1 MFRRRPVPEALTT
14 TSETTSVT
22 TTSPDGARPV
32 RRGAAVASLATALPP
47 RVVPNAPIAEYLGI
61 AESWIVQRTG
71 VVERRIAAPGESV
84 VTLAADAGRRAI
96 DDAGLVP
103 AELDLVLVATMS
115 HDKLT
120 PHSSSVVAS
129 EIGATRAG
137 AVDMNAAC
145 TGFLS
150 ALSMGTGQIES
161 GRADSVLVIGAD
173 VLSPLIDRDDRSTA
187 ALFGD
192 GAGAFVVRPTELPG
206 RIGPVVLGAD
216 GASAGLINCDR
227 DEALIHMKGPD
238 TFRQAVDRLSEA
250 TLDALDAAGRGLDEV
265 DVFAYHQA
273 NSRIIQA
280 VGERLSLPGERVID
294 CVPRYANTSAATIP
308 IALAEAR
315 DRRLLSEGATVLC
328 AAFGGGLAWGATVI
342 DWSVDA
348 S

>member
-1 MFRRRPVPEALTT
+1 MFRRRQVPEALTS
-14 TSETTSVT
+14 TSATTSVT
-22 TTSPDGARPV
+22 TSSPDGAQPL
-32 RRGAAVASLATALPP
+32 RRGAAVASLATALPG
-47 RVVPNAPIAEYLGI
+47 RLVPNAPIAEHLGI
-61 AESWIVQRTG
+61 DESWIVQRTG

-84 VTLAADAGRRAI
+84 VSLAADAGRRAL
-96 DDAGLVP
+96 DDAGVVP
-103 AELDLVLVATMS
+103 AELDLVVVATMS

-120 PHSSSVVAS
+120 PHSSSMVAS
-129 EIGATRAG
+129 DIGATRAG

-150 ALSMGTGQIES
+150 ALSMGTSQIES

-173 VLSPLIDRDDRSTA
+173 VLSPLTDRDDRSTA

-192 GAGAFVVRPTELPG
+192 GAGAFVVRPTESPG

-216 GASAGLINCDR
+216 GESAGLINCDR
-227 DEALIHMKGPD
+227 DVGLIHMKGPD
-238 TFRQAVDRLSEA
+238 TFREAVDRLSEA
-250 TLDALDAAGRGLDEV
+250 TLDALNAAGRSLAEV

-308 IALAEAR
+308 IALGEAR
-315 DRRLLSEGATVLC
+315 ERGLLGDGATVLC

-342 DWSVDA
+342 DWSGDA

>member
-1 MFRRRPVPEALTT
+1 MFRRRQVPEALT
-14 TSETTSVT
+14 SISATTSVT
-22 TTSPDGARPV
+22 TSSPDGAQPL
-32 RRGAAVASLATALPP
+32 RRGAAVASLATALPG
-47 RVVPNAPIAEYLGI
+47 RLVPNAPIAEHLGI
-61 AESWIVQRTG
+61 DESWIVQRTG

-84 VTLAADAGRRAI
+84 VSLAADAGRRAL
-96 DDAGLVP
+96 DDAGVVP
-103 AELDLVLVATMS
+103 AELDLVVVATMS

-120 PHSSSVVAS
+120 PHSSSMVAS
-129 EIGATRAG
+129 DIGATRAG

-173 VLSPLIDRDDRSTA
+173 VLSPLTDRDDRSTA

-192 GAGAFVVRPTELPG
+192 GAGAFVVRPTESPG

-216 GASAGLINCDR
+216 GESAGLINCDR
-227 DEALIHMKGPD
+227 DEGLIHMKGPD
-238 TFRQAVDRLSEA
+238 TFREAVDRLSEA
-250 TLDALDAAGRGLDEV
+250 TLDALNAAGRSLAEV

-308 IALAEAR
+308 IALGEAR
-315 DRRLLSEGATVLC
+315 ERGLLSDGATVLC

-342 DWSVDA
+342 DWSGDA

>member
-1 MFRRRPVPEALTT
+1 MFRRRQVPEALTST
-14 TSETTSVT
+14 WAEAQPHT
-22 TTSPDGARPV
+22 DGRPV
-32 RRGAAVASLATALPP
+32 SRGAEVASLATALPP
-47 RVVPNAPIAEYLGI
+47 DVVPNAPIAEHLGI
-61 AESWIVQRTG
+61 DESWIVQRTG
-71 VVERRIAAPGESV
+71 VVERRIAGPGESV
-84 VTLAADAGRRAI
+84 VTLAAEAGRRALE
-96 DDAGLVP
+96 DAGAEP
-103 AELDLVLVATMS
+103 AELDLLLVATMS

-120 PHSSSVVAS
+120 PHSSSLVAS
-129 EIGATRAG
+129 EIGASRAG
-137 AVDMNAAC
+137 AIDMNAAC

-161 GRADSVLVIGAD
+161 GRAESVLVIGAD
-173 VLSPLIDRDDRSTA
+173 VLSPLTDRDDRSTA

-192 GAGAFVVRPTELPG
+192 GAGAFVLRPADPPG

-227 DEALIHMKGPD
+227 AEGLIQMKGPD

-250 TLDALDAAGRGLDEV
+250 TLDVLNAAGRTLADV

-273 NSRIIQA
+273 NSRIIQS
-280 VGERLSLPGERVID
+280 VGERLALPGERVID

-315 DRRLLSEGATVLC
+315 GGGLLRDGATVLC

-342 DWSVDA
+342 DWSLDA

>member
-1 MFRRRPVPEALTT
+1 MPEALT
-14 TSETTSVT
+14 SISATTSVT
-22 TTSPDGARPV
+22 TSSPDGAQPL
-32 RRGAAVASLATALPP
+32 RRGAAVASLATALPG
-47 RVVPNAPIAEYLGI
+47 RLVPNAPIAEHLGI
-61 AESWIVQRTG
+61 DESWIVQRTG

-84 VTLAADAGRRAI
+84 VSLAADAGRRAL
-96 DDAGLVP
+96 DDAGVVP
-103 AELDLVLVATMS
+103 AELDLVVVATMS

-120 PHSSSVVAS
+120 PHSSSMVAS
-129 EIGATRAG
+129 DIGATRAG

-173 VLSPLIDRDDRSTA
+173 VLSPLTDRDDRSTA

-192 GAGAFVVRPTELPG
+192 GAGAFVVRPTESPG

-216 GASAGLINCDR
+216 GESAGLINCDR
-227 DEALIHMKGPD
+227 DEGLIHMKGPD
-238 TFRQAVDRLSEA
+238 TFREAVDRLSEA
-250 TLDALDAAGRGLDEV
+250 TLDALNAAGRSLAEV

-273 NSRIIQA
+273 NSRIIQT

-308 IALAEAR
+308 IALGEAR
-315 DRRLLSEGATVLC
+315 ERGLLSDGATVLC

-342 DWSVDA
+342 DWSGDA

>member
-1 MFRRRPVPEALTT
+1 MPEALTT
-14 TSETTSVT
+14 TSAATSVT
-22 TTSPDGARPV
+22 TTSPDGSRPV

-47 RVVPNAPIAEYLGI
+47 RVVPNAPIAEHLGI
-61 AESWIVQRTG
+61 DESWIVQRTG

-84 VTLAADAGRRAI
+84 VTLAADAGRRALA
-96 DDAGLVP
+96 DAGVVP
-103 AELDLVLVATMS
+103 AGLDLVLVATMS

-120 PHSSSVVAS
+120 PHSSSLVAS

-137 AVDMNAAC
+137 AMDMNAAC

-150 ALSMGTGQIES
+150 ALLMGTGQIES
-161 GRADSVLVIGAD
+161 GRAESVLVIGAD
-173 VLSPLIDRDDRSTA
+173 VLSPLTDRDDRSTA

-192 GAGAFVVRPTELPG
+192 GAGAFVLRPTEPPG

-216 GASAGLINCDR
+216 GTSAGLINCDR
-227 DEALIHMKGPD
+227 DDLIQMKGPD

-250 TLDALDAAGRGLDEV
+250 TLEALDAAGRGLDEV

-280 VGERLSLPGERVID
+280 VGERLALPGERVID

-315 DRRLLSEGATVLC
+315 GEGLLRDGATVLC